1 VADRDAGL
9 ASGLLNT
16 AQQLGGALGVAITS
30 TVAATHAGHL
40 TADGL
45 PARIALT
52 GGFHWAFWVCAAIA
66 AAAVPLSFVVPR
78 RIAPITED
86 KTEALRVQQLEPAM
100 AGRTS

>member
-1 VADRDAGL
+1 VA
-9 ASGLLNT
+9 
-16 AQQLGGALGVAITS
+16 VAS
-30 TVAATHAGHL
+30 TVAATHTRDLLGQSH
-40 TADGL
+40 TA
-45 PARIALT
+45 AVALT